1 MSYQTLEVNGK
12 ISFRQVVSWFP
23 IHIRKNQRNGE
34 TAGDLKFSHY
44 GREIS
49 KKIKSHWSFTI
60 ELGVMNG
67 KSAME
72 SDQNPSS

>member
-1 MSYQTLEVNGK
+1 MSLPNFGGNGK